1 MRNPI
6 KLTVVSVSFF
16 LLHLAA
22 LAVFWVPFSWG
33 LVALLAVTYLVR
45 MFAITAGYHRY
56 FSHRAF
62 RMGRVPQFILAF
74 LAQTSAQKGVLWWA
88 AHHRDHHR
96 HSDTPKDIHS
106 PIAQSFWWSHV
117 GWVLSDEFDTY
128 DPKTIPDFGKYPE
141 LVFLDRYHW
150 ICPWIYGASIFG
162 FGLMSGLGGGA
173 ALAWGLAL
181 STVLLF
187 HATFSINS
195 LAHLWGSR
203 RFRTPDH
210 SRNNPVLALITLGE
224 GWHNNHHRFAA
235 ACRQGFRWW
244 ELDITWLILLG
255 FRLLHIVRDMRP
267 WPRDLRAEVGR

>member
-1 MRNPI
+1 MGNPFKI
-6 KLTVVSVSFF
+6 TIPSVSFA
-16 LLHLAA
+16 LLHGAA
-22 LAVFWVPFSWG
+22 LCVFIVPVSKG

-56 FSHRAF
+56 FSHRAY
-62 RMGRVPQFILAF
+62 RMGRVPQFLMAF

-96 HSDTPKDIHS
+96 HSDTARDIHS
-106 PIAQSFWWSHV
+106 PVARSFWWSHV
-117 GWVLSDEFDTY
+117 GWVLSDEFDRH
-128 DPKTIPDFGKYPE
+128 DAKSIEDFGRFPE
-141 LVFLDRYHW
+141 LVFLDRFHW
-150 ICPWIYGASIFG
+150 ICPWVYGTAIFL
-162 FGLMSGLGGGA
+162 FGIRSGLGGGA
-173 ALAWGLAL
+173 ALVWGLAL

-203 RFRTPDH
+203 RFQTRDR
-210 SRNNPVLALITLGE
+210 SRNNPFLALITLGE

-244 ELDITWLILLG
+244 ELDITWMVLLG
-255 FRLLHIVRDMRP
+255 LRTLRIVRDLRP
-267 WPRDLRAEVGR
+267 WPRDLRAELGS

>member
-128 DPKTIPDFGKYPE
+128 DPKTIPDYGKYPE
-141 LVFLDRYHW
+141 LVFLDRVSW
-150 ICPWIYGASIFG
+150 ICPGLSGAAIFG
-162 FGLMSGLGGGA
+162 LGLVPGLGGGA
-173 ALAWGLAL
+173 APRWGWAL

>member
-6 KLTVVSVSFF
+6 KLTVVSVSFL

-62 RMGRVPQFILAF
+62 RMGRVPQFLLAF

-128 DPKTIPDFGKYPE
+128 NPKTIPDYGKYPE
-141 LVFLDRYHW
+141 LVFLNRYHW
-150 ICPWIYGASIFG
+150 ICPWIYGAGIFG
-162 FGLMSGLGGGA
+162 FGLLSGLGGGA

-255 FRLLHIVRDMRP
+255 FRALHIVRDMRP

>member
-6 KLTVVSVSFF
+6 KLTVVSVSFL

-22 LAVFWVPFSWG
+22 LAVFFVPFSWG

-62 RMGRVPQFILAF
+62 RMGRIPQFILAF

-106 PIAQSFWWSHV
+106 PVAQSFWWSHV

-128 DPKTIPDFGKYPE
+128 DPKTIPDYGKYPE
-141 LVFLDRYHW
+141 LVFLNRYHW
-150 ICPWIYGASIFG
+150 ICPWIYGAGIFG

-210 SRNNPVLALITLGE
+210 SRNNPFLALITLGE

>member
-1 MRNPI
+1 MRKPF
-6 KLTVVSVSFF
+6 KFTVISVSFL
-16 LLHLAA
+16 LLHVAA
-22 LAVFWVPFSWG
+22 LGVFLAPFSWG
-33 LVALLAVTYLVR
+33 LVLLLAVTYLVR
-45 MFAITAGYHRY
+45 MFAITGGYHRY

-62 RMGRVPQFILAF
+62 RMGRVPQFLMAF

-96 HSDTPKDIHS
+96 YSDTAQDIHS
-106 PIAQSFWWSHV
+106 PIARSFWWSHV
-117 GWVLSDEFDTY
+117 GWVLSDEFDAY
-128 DPKTIPDFGKYPE
+128 DAKAIEDFGRFPE

-150 ICPWIYGASIFG
+150 ICPWLFGAAIFLVG
-162 FGLMSGLGGGA
+162 QWTGLGGWS

-195 LAHLWGSR
+195 LAHLWGTR
-203 RFRTPDH
+203 RFQTRDQ
-210 SRNNPVLALITLGE
+210 SRNNPLLALITLGE

-244 ELDITWLILLG
+244 ELDITWLLLLG
-255 FRLLHIVRDMRP
+255 LRVLRVVRDLRP
-267 WPRDLRAEVGR
+267 WPRDLRAEAGR

>member
-6 KLTVVSVSFF
+6 KLTVVSVSFL

-22 LAVFWVPFSWG
+22 LAVFFVPFSWG

-62 RMGRVPQFILAF
+62 RMGRIPQFILAF

-106 PIAQSFWWSHV
+106 PVAQSFWWSHV

-128 DPKTIPDFGKYPE
+128 DPKTIPDYGKYPE
-141 LVFLDRYHW
+141 LVFLNRYHW
-150 ICPWIYGASIFG
+150 ICPWIYGAGIFG

-210 SRNNPVLALITLGE
+210 SRNNPLLALITLGE